1 MPNQKRTNSRTKAL
15 YRVRNWSQS
24 DKALAQ
30 QGSITF
36 WMSDDFEKKWLYTG
50 GVAKVV
56 GLQSPLHE
64 LDNLEN
70 AAYKVVCC

>member
-1 MPNQKRTNSRTKAL
+1 MPRDVHPTPF
-15 YRVRNWSQS
+15 VIHPS
-24 DKALAQ
+24 DELAKN
-30 QGSITF
+30 I
-36 WMSDDFEKKWLYTG
+36 DLKNL